1 MKFLIQREEILPAL
15 QQAAQITSVK
25 TGAVYLRSTW
35 LKVENDQLRIMA
47 TDSNIEFF
55 GVFSPQ
61 VREDGLVGVNG
72 RHLYDLIRKLHPGEL
87 QFLVEEEAKNLVIK
101 QNKRKYVLPINEN
114 YWFQPLSVFPE
125 ENAVSLSGET
135 LSTIIDKVSYSV
147 SDDDTLQA
155 FNCMLLKYAAKDQKV
170 DFCGLNGH
178 QLALC
183 KLEHEGLQNLLPE
196 QGILISKKY
205 LHELKRMIPLKEIEL
220 NIQNNRFYCR
230 SVDHKEN
237 ISLPLSL
244 YEYPDYNQLLAKHA
258 APDPSGMD
266 VDRRGLVDALDRIL
280 IFNTE
285 NSMCTFFEFS
295 EGMVQMDV
303 QSEEKGEAKE
313 FLDVVFQ
320 GNLKKIAFPTRDMI
334 EILSH
339 FETDQIHFH
348 FTSPDGP
355 CFIEDINDPDY
366 KVLIMPMQI
375 SEEVVYTDTDTEA

>member
-1 MKFLIQREEILPAL
+1 MKFFIQREEILPAL

-35 LKVENDQLRIMA
+35 LKVENEQLRIMA

-55 GVFSPQ
+55 GIFSPQ
-61 VREDGLVGVNG
+61 VKEDGLVGVNG
-72 RHLYDLIRKLHPGEL
+72 RHLYDLIRKLSPGEL
-87 QFLVEEEAKNLVIK
+87 QFFVDEKTSNLVIK

-114 YWFQPLSVFPE
+114 YWFQPLSTFPE
-125 ENAVSLSGET
+125 ENSISMLGET

-155 FNCMLLKYAAKDQKV
+155 FNCMLIKFAKKDNKV

-178 QLALC
+178 QLALY
-183 KLEHEGLQNLLPE
+183 KMEHEGLQGMLPE
-196 QGILISKKY
+196 QGILISQKY
-205 LHELKRMIPLKEIEL
+205 LHELKRMIPFKEIEL
-220 NIQNNRFYCR
+220 NILNNRFYCR
-230 SVDHKEN
+230 SVDHKES

-244 YEYPDYNQLLAKHA
+244 YEYPDYNQLLAKYNS
-258 APDPSGMD
+258 PNPSGMNIN
-266 VDRRGLVDALDRIL
+266 RMGLMDALDRIL
-280 IFNTE
+280 IFNTN
-285 NSMCTFFEFS
+285 NSMCTFFAFS

-313 FLDVVFQ
+313 FLDIVFQ
-320 GNLKKIAFPTRDMI
+320 GDLKKIAFPTRDLI

-339 FETDQIHFH
+339 FSSENLHFH

-375 SEEVVYTDTDTEA
+375 SEDVVYTDIDSEI

>member
-55 GVFSPQ
+55 GVFSPD
-61 VREDGLVGVNG
+61 VKEDGLVGVNG

-87 QFLVEEEAKNLVIK
+87 QFIVDEKANNLVVK

-125 ENAVSLSGET
+125 ENAVFLSGET
-135 LSTIIDKVSYSV
+135 LSRIIEKVSYSV

-155 FNCMLLKYAAKDQKV
+155 FNCMLLKYAAKDQKI

-205 LHELKRMIPLKEIEL
+205 LYELKRMIPLKEIEL
-220 NIQNNRFYCR
+220 NIQNNRLYCR
-230 SVDHKEN
+230 SWDLKEN

-244 YEYPDYNQLLAKHA
+244 YDYPDYNQLLAKHA
-258 APDPSGMD
+258 SPDPSGMD

-280 IFNTE
+280 IFNTD

-303 QSEEKGEAKE
+303 QSDEKGEAKE
-313 FLDVVFQ
+313 FLDVVFH

-339 FETDQIHFH
+339 FESDQLHFH
-348 FTSPDGP
+348 FTSPEGP
-355 CFIEDINDPDY
+355 CFIEDVNDPGY

-375 SEEVVYTDTDTEA
+375 SDEVVYTDTDM